1 MRPLI
6 LIGFVVVLV
15 AAIILE
21 SRRQNKKYGKG
32 RGTGSNLARAGLLEI
47 QSLLEPDRK
56 VEVLRE
62 MEQKRD
68 LLVEIDEKGNK
79 KDKKGP

>member
-6 LIGFVVVLV
+6 VVAFIVVLV
-15 AAIILE
+15 VGILWE
-21 SRRQNKKYGKG
+21 SRRQRKKYG
-32 RGTGSNLARAGLLEI
+32 TGSGTSSSLARAGLLEI
-47 QSLLEPDRK
+47 QNLLEPDRK

-62 MEQKRD
+62 METKRD

-79 KDKKGP
+79 KDP